1 LGGNEEGTTRFS
13 SIKTSHF
20 GDALQKRQNY
30 TDPSIRR
37 IPMNQNV
44 LVELSDALADAAEK
58 AGNATVLVNARRR
71 MPASGIVYASDLILT
86 ADHIVERE
94 EGIKVILA
102 DGAEV
107 SARVVGRDSG
117 SDLAVLKLE
126 RAAATVAEP
135 TKSPAR
141 LGQIALALGRPSPDG
156 IEASLGTVSAVG
168 GPIRTG
174 RGGMLERYLRTDS
187 ISYPGFSGG
196 PLVAADGTV
205 LGLNTS
211 GLANGAAVTIPAD
224 IAWRIA
230 DTLVKHGRIKRGYLG
245 IRSQSVEIP
254 DGLQQALQREQVTG
268 LLIVGIENDS
278 PASKGGLM
286 VGDIL
291 VGVAGSP
298 VVHHDELFAQLHGE
312 VAGKSTPIDILR
324 GGRPQTLN
332 VLIGEK

>member
-1 LGGNEEGTTRFS
+1 MS
-13 SIKTSHF
+13 
-20 GDALQKRQNY
+20 
-30 TDPSIRR
+30 
-37 IPMNQNV
+37 NV

-58 AGNATVLVNARRR
+58 AGNATVLVDARRR

-94 EGIKVILA
+94 EGIKVILG
-102 DGAEV
+102 DGTEI
-107 SARVVGRDSG
+107 SARIAGRDAG

-126 RAAATVAEP
+126 RAVNTVAEA

-141 LGQIALALGRPSPDG
+141 LGQIALVLGRPSPNG
-156 IEASLGTVSAVG
+156 IEASLGTVSAIG

-174 RGGMLERYLRTDS
+174 RGGMLEKYIRTDS

-205 LGLNTS
+205 LGVNTS

-230 DTLVKHGRIKRGYLG
+230 DTLVKHGRIQRGYLG
-245 IRSQSVEIP
+245 IRSQTVEIP
-254 DGLQQALQREQVTG
+254 VASQKALKREQATG
-268 LLIVGIENDS
+268 LLIVGVENDS
-278 PASKGGLM
+278 PASTGGLI

-291 VGVAGSP
+291 VAVADVP
-298 VVHHDELFAQLHGE
+298 ILHHDELFARLNGE
-312 VAGKSTPIDILR
+312 VVGKSTPIDVLR
-324 GGRPQTLN
+324 GGQPQMIN
-332 VLIGEK
+332 VVIGEK

>member
-1 LGGNEEGTTRFS
+1 MSN
-13 SIKTSHF
+13 
-20 GDALQKRQNY
+20 
-30 TDPSIRR
+30 
-37 IPMNQNV
+37 NV

-86 ADHIVERE
+86 ADHIIERE

-107 SARVVGRDSG
+107 SARLAGRDPG

-126 RAAATVAEP
+126 RSVEMVAKAT
-135 TKSPAR
+135 KGPAR
-141 LGQIALALGRPSPDG
+141 LGQIALVLGRPSPNG
-156 IEASLGTVSAVG
+156 IEASLGTVSAIG

-174 RGGMLERYLRTDS
+174 RGGMLEKYIRTDS

-205 LGLNTS
+205 LGVNTS

-230 DTLVKHGRIKRGYLG
+230 ETLVKHGRIQHGYLG
-245 IRSQSVEIP
+245 IRSQTVEIP
-254 DGLQQALQREQVTG
+254 EASQKALKREQGTG
-268 LLIVGIENDS
+268 LLIVGVENDS
-278 PASKGGLM
+278 PASRGGLM

-291 VGVAGSP
+291 VAVAGTP
-298 VVHHDELFAQLHGE
+298 VLHHDELFTRLDGD
-312 VAGKSTPIDILR
+312 VVGKSMPIDVLR
-324 GGRPQTLN
+324 GGQPQTIN
-332 VLIGEK
+332 VMVGER

>member
-1 LGGNEEGTTRFS
+1 MS
-13 SIKTSHF
+13 
-20 GDALQKRQNY
+20 
-30 TDPSIRR
+30 
-37 IPMNQNV
+37 QNV

-71 MPASGIVYASDLILT
+71 MPASGIAYASDLILT
-86 ADHIVERE
+86 ADHVVERE

-102 DGAEV
+102 DGAEI
-107 SARVVGRDSG
+107 SARVAGRDAG

-126 RAAATVAEP
+126 RAAGTVAEA

-156 IEASLGTVSAVG
+156 IEASLGTVSAIG

-196 PLVAADGTV
+196 PLVAADGTI

-211 GLANGAAVTIPAD
+211 GLANGAAVTVPAD

-230 DTLVKHGRIKRGYLG
+230 DTLVTHGRIKRGYLG
-245 IRSQSVEIP
+245 IRSQAVELP
-254 DGLQQALQREQVTG
+254 EASQKALQREQAAG
-268 LLIVGIENDS
+268 LLIMGIEKDS
-278 PASKGGLM
+278 PAAKGGLI

-291 VGVAGSP
+291 VGVAGEP
-298 VVHHDELFAQLHGE
+298 VNHHDELFARLDGD
-312 VAGKSTPIDILR
+312 VVGKFTPIDILR
-324 GGRPQTLN
+324 GGQPQTLN
-332 VLIGEK
+332 VMIGEK